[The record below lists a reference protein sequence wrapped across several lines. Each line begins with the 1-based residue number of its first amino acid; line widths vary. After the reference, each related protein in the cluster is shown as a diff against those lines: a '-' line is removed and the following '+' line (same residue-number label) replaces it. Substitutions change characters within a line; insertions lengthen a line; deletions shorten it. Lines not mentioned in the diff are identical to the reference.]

1 MSSVAPPS
9 DGGPTPAP
17 PRVLYL
23 LTAEISS
30 VLVRGQLD
38 WLTSHGFDVHVGAE
52 LGDGTSVHRWD
63 ASATLHEVPYT
74 RRISPLHD
82 LRALVTTIRL
92 IRQLRPDIVN
102 ASTPKAGLL
111 GMLAARACRVPVR
124 VYVLRG
130 LRFETTDGFTR
141 LLLTRLE
148 RVTEWCATNVLTNSP
163 SAVRVAVEAGVGR
176 RREIQLIGAGSS
188 NGVDL
193 EHFMPASAADRVT
206 ARSSLGVPADA
217 RVVGFIGRL
226 TRDKGIT
233 DVLHAFDVLRED
245 RVDVHLLLVGDHE
258 PGDPVGDEVERQ
270 LSDRS
275 DITHIPW
282 VTDTAVIFPA
292 IDVLVFASAREG
304 LPNVPLQ
311 AQAAGVP
318 VVAYAATGTVD
329 AVEHGVGGLLVPLGD
344 RSALAGAV
352 ATLIDATGLRQ
363 ALGAAGPGWVR
374 DRFEQQQFWQ
384 QLTDNYRS
392 WIGR

>member
-1 MSSVAPPS
+1 M
-9 DGGPTPAP
+9 
-17 PRVLYL
+17 LYL

-38 WLTSHGFDVHVGAE
+38 WLTSQGFEVHVGAE
-52 LGDGTSVHRWD
+52 LGDGSSAHRWD

-74 RRISPLHD
+74 RQISPLRD
-82 LRALVTTIRL
+82 LRALVTTVRL
-92 IRQLRPDIVN
+92 IRRLRPDIVN

-130 LRFETTDGFTR
+130 LRFETTAGLTR

-163 SAVRVAVEAGVGR
+163 SAVRVAVDAGIGR
-176 RREIQLIGAGSS
+176 RRKLQLIGAGSS

-193 EHFMPASAADRVT
+193 EHFAPASAADRSV
-206 ARSSLGVPADA
+206 ARSSLGVPVDA

-226 TRDKGIT
+226 TQDKGIT
-233 DVLHAFDVLRED
+233 DVLDAFDVLREGRAD
-245 RVDVHLLLVGDHE
+245 AHLLVVGDHE
-258 PGDPVGDEVERQ
+258 PGDPVGGDVERQ
-270 LSDRS
+270 LSDRA
-275 DITHIPW
+275 DITRIPW
-282 VTDTAVIFPA
+282 VTDTATIYPA

-311 AQAAGVP
+311 AQATGIP

-329 AVEHGVGGLLVPLGD
+329 ALEHGVGGLLVSLGD
-344 RSALAGAV
+344 RSALAEAV
-352 ATLIDATGLRQ
+352 TTLIDAAGLRQ
-363 ALGAAGPGWVR
+363 ALGAAGPDWVR
-374 DRFEQQQFWQ
+374 ERFEQQQFWE
-384 QLTDNYRS
+384 QLTANYRT
-392 WIGR
+392 WMQR